1 MSKRSRNFKAKNHAK
16 LILENTT
23 DLPMK
28 DFLRLAQGVVSA
40 GRISNNDSQYCYVT
54 AFTLD
59 GKKYYI
65 ASDLN
70 KKSDKLILYYE
81 TKN

>member
-1 MSKRSRNFKAKNHAK
+1 MKSSNFRKKNYPK
-16 LILENTT
+16 LILENRT

-28 DFLRLAQGVVSA
+28 DFLKLAQEVVSA
-40 GRISNNDSQYCYVT
+40 GRISNNDMQYCYVT
-54 AFTLD
+54 SFTVD

-70 KKSDKLILYYE
+70 KKSDKLTLYYE